1 MLTVD
6 PRPAPALLLLL
17 GVVVALTAVTYAA
30 DGDQTSATNTVYLP
44 LLIAG
49 SDDNP
54 GTSGPDQITGLTVD
68 TQNRAAVRQFFADHY
83 QSYQDLDHYAPAGRH
98 GSVANCDP
106 GTTTQE
112 FRNHVLHRVNF
123 FRAMTGIPAAVT
135 LNAEYSRKAQAAAL
149 IMSANGR
156 RSHTPPPSRQ
166 CYTAAGSDGAFRS
179 NLFTGRAGIF
189 AVAGYI
195 EDAGATNKDT
205 GHRRQYQPRVTLP
218 RTDWHRRCHP
228 GRRHYCQRPL
238 YLRCVNPQP
247 NHGARVC
254 GLAAT
259 GLCALPGGLHA
270 PAFTLF
276 SCRPFTEDMTDA
288 VVTMEANG
296 QSVPVQII
304 YNGTGD
310 FNNHL
315 VWVPAGRDTENADA
329 PWPRPAAD
337 TTYTVT
343 LQNVKVNGIP
353 RTYTYDVTVFDP
365 DA

>member
-1 MLTVD
+1 MLTIA

-17 GVVVALTAVTYAA
+17 GLVVALTAVTYA
-30 DGDQTSATNTVYLP
+30 DDDQTSATNTVYLP
-44 LLIAG
+44 LTIAG

-68 TQNRAAVRQFFADHY
+68 TQNRAEVRQFFADHY
-83 QSYQDLDHYAPAGRH
+83 QSYHDPDHYTPAGWN
-98 GSVANCDP
+98 GSVDACDP

-123 FRAMTGIPAAVT
+123 FRAMTGIPADVT
-135 LNAEYSRKAQAAAL
+135 LNAEYSRQAQAAAL
-149 IMSANGR
+149 IMSANGQ
-156 RSHTPPPSRQ
+156 RSHTPPSTWQ
-166 CYTAAGSDGAFRS
+166 CYTPAGSDGAFRS
-179 NLFTGRAGIF
+179 NLFTGRAGVF
-189 AVAGYI
+189 AVDGYI

-205 GHRRQYQPRVTLP
+205 GHRWWTLSPYLGQIGTGDVIPDGGTIANALYISDASTPNPTTARAYVAWPPPGFVPYQVVYTR
-218 RTDWHRRCHP
+218 WS
-228 GRRHYCQRPL
+228 
-238 YLRCVNPQP
+238 
-247 NHGARVC
+247 
-254 GLAAT
+254 
-259 GLCALPGGLHA
+259 
-270 PAFTLF
+270 FTLF
-276 SCRPFTEDMTDA
+276 SDQPFTEDMTNA

-296 QSVPVQII
+296 QPVPVEII

-315 VWVPAGRDTENADA
+315 VWVPAGRDTENSDA

-343 LQNVKVNGIP
+343 LQNVKVNGTP